1 MLDRCV
7 LDRAVGSSKK
17 FELYLIDQGCQNS
30 YFGKGPD
37 RTIFLPRGSYCFFL
51 NYSVLHCSV
60 EAAIDDM

>member
-1 MLDRCV
+1 MLDR
-7 LDRAVGSSKK
+7 AIGSSKK
-17 FELYLIDQGCQNS
+17 FELYLIDQGGQNS

-37 RTIFLPRGSYCFFL
+37 KTIFWLCGSYCFFL